1 MKNKINIF
9 FALMLWTVVGCG
21 HSDGYRNYKLM
32 CGNCHMD
39 QAEGLLS
46 LVPPLEEAA
55 FTQRRSAT
63 ICKIYQ
69 GTNDSLTGQYM
80 PAFKLISNADLANVL
95 NYIIRLKEF
104 GAKPFTD
111 VEIKTYIENC
121 R

>member
-1 MKNKINIF
+1 
-9 FALMLWTVVGCG
+9 MLWTVVGCG

-55 FTQRRSAT
+55 
-63 ICKIYQ
+63 
-69 GTNDSLTGQYM
+69 
-80 PAFKLISNADLANVL
+80 NVL

>member
-1 MKNKINIF
+1 
-9 FALMLWTVVGCG
+9 MLWTVVGCG

-69 GTNDSLTGQYM
+69 GTNDSLT
-80 PAFKLISNADLANVL
+80 ADLANVL